1 MPLVSSK
8 VQVKTTS
15 HTCTEPGPREQLVIL
30 CPEKEGSSGPPE
42 AAECVCVCL
51 SVCVSVCLWSVF
63 RRGGCFL
70 HHLSRSVR
78 PCEAG
83 KIGTSL
89 FHKSIQVTL
98 AQVGPFQTEEP
109 RK

>member
-42 AAECVCVCL
+42 AAECVCVCV
-51 SVCVSVCLWSVF
+51 SVCVCVCVSVVSVQE
-63 RRGGCFL
+63 RRVL
-70 HHLSRSVR
+70 PTPPV
-78 PCEAG
+78 
-83 KIGTSL
+83 
-89 FHKSIQVTL
+89 QVCQTL
-98 AQVGPFQTEEP
+98 
-109 RK
+109 